1 MSTRPRRPLVNRR
14 WIGSRY
20 RHPMPKHR
28 HTAQAVRRRSA
39 WALWLLWQ
47 AARLSSAQRLLPR
60 STSGW
65 LRCLRRRSQKSRR
78 MGWSEFETLTAR
90 FRLPVPPSLALGHR
104 RGYDA
109 DYPREEPGC
118 GVCCR
123 CTRKGVCSEQLTVGI
138 SCAKDEGGPLGIG
151 FQEQVPN
158 QSKLLRSKGVVVSV
172 GSKVRM
178 KFGQVSI
185 RETSVS
191 KPSVTRRKALDTAKT
206 RGARILWDKSVG
218 YLVTGQ
224 IAVGV

>member
-1 MSTRPRRPLVNRR
+1 VEGRD
-14 WIGSRY
+14 
-20 RHPMPKHR
+20 
-28 HTAQAVRRRSA
+28 
-39 WALWLLWQ
+39 
-47 AARLSSAQRLLPR
+47 LSSRQTQYVVKDLEIGNLSTPINGSEAADGVARESVKSCPR
-60 STSGW
+60 
-65 LRCLRRRSQKSRR
+65 
-78 MGWSEFETLTAR
+78 A
-90 FRLPVPPSLALGHR
+90 
-104 RGYDA
+104 
-109 DYPREEPGC
+109 GC

-123 CTRKGVCSEQLTVGI
+123 CTRKGVCNEQLTVGI

-158 QSKLLRSKGVVVSV
+158 QSKLLRSKDVVVSV

-206 RGARILWDKSVG
+206 GGARILWDKSVG
-218 YLVTGQ
+218 YLGTGQ